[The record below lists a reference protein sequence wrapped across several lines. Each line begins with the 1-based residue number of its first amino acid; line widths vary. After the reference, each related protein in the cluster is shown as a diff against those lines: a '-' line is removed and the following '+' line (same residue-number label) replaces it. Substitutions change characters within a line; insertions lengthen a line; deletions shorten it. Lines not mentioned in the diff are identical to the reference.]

1 MLIYTYAHIYMP
13 YSYAAIK
20 LVDYVN
26 GKQSVTECQVIG
38 LGHTRYEEYSRL
50 FPVELVAPSY
60 RESLQSSIVELRPRT
75 GR

>member
-1 MLIYTYAHIYMP
+1 MYIPCLN
-13 YSYAAIK
+13 AAIK